1 MSKSKF
7 TPDVFVSTLNPDPE
21 TWKLI
26 RDHPI
31 FYRINDEEVK
41 NALPYFRLVTS
52 KPGEVIIEEGLD
64 SSMDLFLI
72 LEGKLEV
79 LKNAEKDVHSSEN
92 EINQQFVIAQLKA
105 GDAIGELSFIRG
117 DPRSASIKSLAKS
130 VLLALNPCDFLKL
143 ESEYPGISTRMMKN
157 MVGYVGDRLKRT
169 SANEVKAL
177 RIELQNSILK
187 SKANHFFS
195 YVIGLLCVY
204 NLTLHFTTGL
214 AQDVNGASYI
224 SALIIVIFGVVL
236 YLMIRQS
243 NLPLKNFGITTKN
256 WKSALKESLMWSA
269 LIIIIMICAKWIL
282 IHNVAKYQHL
292 PLFDFDLTRKHL
304 ALNFLLYGLH
314 CPIQEFIARG
324 VLQGSLQRFFS
335 GRHVTIRAIIV
346 SNALF
351 SATHV
356 HMLGGMLGI
365 IVFVPG
371 LFWGWLYARNDS
383 LIGVSISHILIGW
396 TALFFLNLESL
407 F

>member
-7 TPDVFVSTLNPDPE
+7 TPDVFVSTLSPDPE

-26 RDHPI
+26 RYHPI

-117 DPRSASIKSLAKS
+117 DPRSASIKSLANS

-187 SKANHFFS
+187 SKANHFFF
-195 YVIGLLCVY
+195 LC
-204 NLTLHFTTGL
+204 NWP
-214 AQDVNGASYI
+214 
-224 SALIIVIFGVVL
+224 IVCL
-236 YLMIRQS
+236 
-243 NLPLKNFGITTKN
+243 
-256 WKSALKESLMWSA
+256 
-269 LIIIIMICAKWIL
+269 
-282 IHNVAKYQHL
+282 
-292 PLFDFDLTRKHL
+292 
-304 ALNFLLYGLH
+304 
-314 CPIQEFIARG
+314 
-324 VLQGSLQRFFS
+324 
-335 GRHVTIRAIIV
+335 
-346 SNALF
+346 
-351 SATHV
+351 
-356 HMLGGMLGI
+356 
-365 IVFVPG
+365 
-371 LFWGWLYARNDS
+371 
-383 LIGVSISHILIGW
+383 
-396 TALFFLNLESL
+396 
-407 F
+407 